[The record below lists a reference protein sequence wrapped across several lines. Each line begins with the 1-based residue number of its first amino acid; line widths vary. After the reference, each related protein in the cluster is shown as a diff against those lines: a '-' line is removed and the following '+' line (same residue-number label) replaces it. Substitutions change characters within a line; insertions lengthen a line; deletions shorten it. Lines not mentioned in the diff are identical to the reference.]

1 MRTFVHV
8 QNFFFGPAFSSDHR
22 RLPTMTAF
30 TSFHTKLFWHNSSD
44 HGRLPTS
51 WCDGAFKHGTFLIL
65 IIWYIMFFDMLFDF
79 FSSQNFKGGGALVST
94 IDAPPLVCVC
104 VCVCGVCVCVCV
116 VFVCVQWE
124 SKSLFRLFTDFC
136 L

>member
-22 RLPTMTAF
+22 RLPTITAF

-44 HGRLPTS
+44 HGRLPMS

-79 FSSQNFKGGGALVST
+79 FSSQNFQGSCHENLGNHR
-94 IDAPPLVCVC
+94 VCVC
-104 VCVCGVCVCVCV
+104 VCVCLCACVCVCV
-116 VFVCVQWE
+116 WEPQCLSVC
-124 SKSLFRLFTDFC
+124 
-136 L
+136 